1 MNMNR
6 DEPEREENAYLWDG
20 SGDPDPEVEKLEA
33 LLSPSRYDI
42 AARPT
47 PRFEVEGARKRRMR
61 FLPAFASLAAVGA
74 LAVVLA
80 VMLSHRGR
88 QAPQLRA
95 GWEISNVRGTLQV
108 GKTTVS
114 GSQSMRPLEVGEV
127 LETGVQSE
135 ARISTEHTGQIDVEA
150 KSRLRLV
157 ANGNNAK
164 RIALDRGTIH
174 AFIWSPPGEF
184 VVDTPS
190 GTSVD
195 LGCAYTLHIDDSG
208 AGLVRTSLGWVGFKS
223 RGRESFIPAGAA
235 AGIRP
240 SSGPGT
246 PYFED
251 ASLEFR
257 STLARFDFEDS
268 TAEQGAHDLRTI
280 VHEARKRDALTLW
293 HLLARSDAAQ
303 RVLVYA
309 KLAKFVP
316 PPPGVTEEGILRLDR
331 SMMDRWW
338 NELGFDDI
346 AVWRRWERTWNGT
359 EDHAK

>member
-1 MNMNR
+1 MNMNT
-6 DEPEREENAYLWDG
+6 DKPEREESAYLWEG
-20 SGDPDPEVEKLEA
+20 SGEPDPEVEKLEA
-33 LLSPSRYDI
+33 LLSPSRYDL
-42 AARPT
+42 ATRPI
-47 PRFEVEGARKRRMR
+47 PRFEVEAPRKRRMR
-61 FLPAFASLAAVGA
+61 FLPVFASLAAVGA
-74 LAVVLA
+74 LAVVL
-80 VMLSHRGR
+80 VVTLSHRGR
-88 QAPQLRA
+88 QAQTPQPQA

-114 GSQSMRPLEVGEV
+114 GSQSMRSLEVGEV
-127 LETGVQSE
+127 LETGAQSE
-135 ARISTEHTGQIDVEA
+135 ARISAEHTGQIDVA
-150 KSRLRLV
+150 PKSRLRLV

-208 AGLVRTSLGWVGFKS
+208 AGLVSTSLGWVGFESK
-223 RGRESFIPAGAA
+223 GRESFIPAGAA
-235 AGIRP
+235 ADIRP
-240 SSGPGT
+240 NAGPGT

-251 ASLEFR
+251 ASQQFR

-268 TAEQGAHDLRTI
+268 TAEQSANDLRTI

-293 HLLARSDAAQ
+293 HLLARSDNAQ
-303 RVLVYA
+303 REVVYA

-346 AVWRRWERTWNGT
+346 AVWRRWERAWSGT
-359 EDHAK
+359 ESH